1 MQRYAIFFAA
11 AALVATA
18 CGGDDTAE
26 STTTAVPVT
35 PTTASSVAE
44 GGANQGAA
52 LVAQEGDFV
61 EVHYVGTLDDGSEFD
76 ASRGRE
82 PLGFLVG
89 SEQVIGG
96 FDDAVR
102 GMTVG
107 DVVTVRISP
116 EDAYGIVDQELIF
129 TVPLEQAPDDVAVGD
144 AVLIGGISE
153 GVVIEVTDAEVT
165 IDTNH
170 RFAGQA
176 LTFEIEVMTISR

>member
-44 GGANQGAA
+44 GRADQGAA
-52 LVAQEGDFV
+52 LVAQDGDFV

-102 GMTVG
+102 GMT
-107 DVVTVRISP
+107 
-116 EDAYGIVDQELIF
+116 
-129 TVPLEQAPDDVAVGD
+129 
-144 AVLIGGISE
+144 
-153 GVVIEVTDAEVT
+153 AE
-165 IDTNH
+165 
-170 RFAGQA
+170 RR
-176 LTFEIEVMTISR
+176 SRAC